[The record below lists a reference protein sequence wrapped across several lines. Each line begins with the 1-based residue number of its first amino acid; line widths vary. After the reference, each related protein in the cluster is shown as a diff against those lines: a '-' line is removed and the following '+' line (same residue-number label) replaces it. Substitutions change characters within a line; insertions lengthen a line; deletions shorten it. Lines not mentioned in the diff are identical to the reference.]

1 MLRTLMKSKV
11 HRATVSEANLH
22 YVGSLTLDRELMDLA
37 DLVPN
42 EKVQVVNVT
51 NGERLE
57 TYLLEGAPGSGVLCL
72 NGAAARRAQVG
83 DTVIVIAY
91 GVYDEQEA
99 RRHVPKVVLCQQ
111 DNRGTLLG
119 DTEPAGTTTDEL
131 LAVPR

>member
-72 NGAAARRAQVG
+72 NGARGTPGASRGHRDRHRVRHVRRAGGTAARAEGRAVPAGQS
-83 DTVIVIAY
+83 
-91 GVYDEQEA
+91 
-99 RRHVPKVVLCQQ
+99 RHVVV
-111 DNRGTLLG
+111 
-119 DTEPAGTTTDEL
+119 
-131 LAVPR
+131 